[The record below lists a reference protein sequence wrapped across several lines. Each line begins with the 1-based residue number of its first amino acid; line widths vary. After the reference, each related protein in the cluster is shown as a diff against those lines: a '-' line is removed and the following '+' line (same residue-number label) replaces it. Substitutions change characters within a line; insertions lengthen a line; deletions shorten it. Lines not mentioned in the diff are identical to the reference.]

1 MRKVLSLALAFM
13 LVVAAAPAAFAANTT
28 TLTTTVPPAT
38 YTLNIPADQAI
49 AFGNYSTEIGNVT
62 VTESSGFASGKNLA
76 VTVTY
81 DAFKSDAVSTTIPF
95 KLSYKG
101 TDNGS
106 TKVTDLPSGDQLLFR
121 HNSGGAVYEKASV
134 LVSGASSYLYFI
146 DSISLVVNSSAWG
159 KALAGEYT
167 GTITFTAEV
176 LVEP

>member
-1 MRKVLSLALAFM
+1 MRKVLSLALAFV

-38 YTLNIPADQAI
+38 YTLNIPADQTI
-49 AFGNYSTEIGNVT
+49 DFGATSTDIGNVT
-62 VTESSGFASGKNLA
+62 VTDSTGFAHGKNLA

-81 DAFKSDAVSTTIPF
+81 DAFKSDSVSTTIPF
-95 KLSYKG
+95 NLSQI
-101 TDNGS
+101 GS
-106 TKVTDLPSGDQLLFR
+106 SSSGEQRTNLASGDQLLFR
-121 HNSGGAVYEKASV
+121 HNSNGAVYERASI

-146 DSISLVVNSSAWG
+146 DNISLAVNSDAWG

-176 LVEP
+176 VVEP

>member
-1 MRKVLSLALAFM
+1 MRKVLSLALAFV

-38 YTLNIPADQAI
+38 YTLNIPADQTI
-49 AFGNYSTEIGNVT
+49 AYGSGTVEIGNVT
-62 VTESSGFASGKNLA
+62 VTESTGFAYGKNLA

-95 KLSYKG
+95 KLSQS
-101 TDNGS
+101 GS
-106 TKVTDLPSGDQLLFR
+106 TSSGVKKTDLASGDQLVFR
-121 HNSGGAVYEKASV
+121 YKTDGAVSEKASI
-134 LVSGASSYLYFI
+134 LVAGASSYYYSI
-146 DSISLVVNSSAWG
+146 DSISLSVVGDAWG

-176 LVEP
+176 VVEP